1 MGIIVSTLVGCGKE
15 ELVENYRGKAKFF
28 DLTNETIIKEVP
40 PKEFVDDI
48 MNNIDDYDIV
58 FIPTE
63 SYILEELEKR
73 NIDYDIFYPSK
84 ERRQEIVIKL
94 VGSKMPFTTI
104 AKFDNNFYK
113 WVDEIDSRESSN
125 CYKHK
130 MAHEKEFIHN
140 SEPINNFLKN
150 VQDEQEKRVEESS
163 RSEKADEGNEKGT

>member
-1 MGIIVSTLVGCGKE
+1 MGIIVSSLVGCGKE
-15 ELVENYRGKAKFF
+15 ELIENYQGKARFL
-28 DLTNETIIKEVP
+28 DMTHETIIKEVP

-48 MNNIDDYDIV
+48 MSNVDDYDIV

-63 SYILEELEKR
+63 SYILDELEKR

-84 ERRQEIVIKL
+84 SRRQEIVIKL
-94 VGSKMPFTTI
+94 VGGKMPFTTI

-113 WVDEIDSRESSN
+113 WIDEIDSRESSN

-130 MAHEKEFIHN
+130 MEHEGEFINN

-150 VQDEQEKRVEESS
+150 VQDEQKKGMEESA
-163 RSEKADEGNEKGT
+163 RSEKADEGDEKRT